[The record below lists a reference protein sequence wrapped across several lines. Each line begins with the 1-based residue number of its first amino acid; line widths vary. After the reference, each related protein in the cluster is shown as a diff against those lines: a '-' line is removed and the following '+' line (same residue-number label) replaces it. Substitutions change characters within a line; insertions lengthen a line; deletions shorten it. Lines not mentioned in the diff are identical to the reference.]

1 MEICPKK
8 NPVLTQRDN
17 IKLSKLVENKLF
29 PLNNSRNYTLRENGF
44 ANVNALKNLPKLKK
58 ENIFKFN

>member
-17 IKLSKLVENKLF
+17 LKLCKLVENKLF
-29 PLNNSRNYTLRENGF
+29 PLNKTRNYTLRDQAF
-44 ANVNALKNLPKLKK
+44 PNVKAMMALPKL
-58 ENIFKFN
+58 ER

>member
-17 IKLSKLVENKLF
+17 LKLCKLVENKLF
-29 PLNNSRNYTLRENGF
+29 PLNKTRNYTLRDPVRKALI
-44 ANVNALKNLPKLKK
+44 ANSKKKL
-58 ENIFKFN
+58 